1 MSVLDSTTEE
11 SEFEMDPLDYQ
22 KEDLLDDV
30 RFKLSTLN
38 QILKVSPIHLQ
49 FQYEFNVSTLIHLV
63 ANSCPKGNAAQ
74 RVGSPKRTRRG
85 RR

>member
-1 MSVLDSTTEE
+1 MLPIVIFNTMSVLDSTTEE

-38 QILKVSPIHLQ
+38 PITYSLVISMRIQ
-49 FQYEFNVSTLIHLV
+49 RFNICI
-63 ANSCPKGNAAQ
+63 SCRK
-74 RVGSPKRTRRG
+74 
-85 RR
+85 

>member
-38 QILKVSPIHLQ
+38 QILKVSPTHL
-49 FQYEFNVSTLIHLV
+49 
-63 ANSCPKGNAAQ
+63 
-74 RVGSPKRTRRG
+74 
-85 RR
+85 